1 MSSGAAARSRAADQ
15 FSVLDN
21 NMDKTHIWYTMS
33 LDGPQDEHP
42 VTCADALQ
50 TTHDYIRRLKAYYE
64 TDAELIRDSQFGFC
78 IDKDNFLEISLDSK
92 SEFRIRFECQTEKS
106 FIGLKRK
113 ATFSREYRT
122 GQIADLDSIVHHFFA
137 FDLDQFKAYF
147 IQQNLPQA
155 GAAIHT

>member
-1 MSSGAAARSRAADQ
+1 M
-15 FSVLDN
+15 DN
-21 NMDKTHIWYTMS
+21 TRIWYTVS

-42 VTCADALQ
+42 ATCAHALQ
-50 TTHDYIRRLKAYYE
+50 ITHDYIARLQAYYE
-64 TDAELIRDSQFGFC
+64 TDAELVRDSQFGFC
-78 IDKDNFLEISLDSK
+78 VDKHNFLEISLDSK

-113 ATFSREYRT
+113 ATFSREYQI
-122 GQIADLDSIVHHFFA
+122 GQIADLYNIIHHFFA

-155 GAAIHT
+155 GAASHA